1 MGAISGLWHPRF
13 RSRGWHLICCSP
25 SSCSPFHCRSD
36 FRRSD
41 LGCVSA
47 LSVHRSDCTG
57 HENAASRRSAI
68 RRMLDLSG
76 GPHLRLLSPWQSV
89 TFSGTSVLAS
99 GDHEARPPSQ
109 DVMHCSLSLLLLGI
123 FAAAS
128 VPLKC
133 MSSDFPV
140 YFCLGSVAMV
150 KHRSWSTKGIPPPPP
165 APPRRHPIRATVDPS
180 VTQSHCTSQ
189 LHKSEQHWI
198 GRCWCAIAA
207 RCFERA
213 FAPNICQIP
222 LCCGPSHLC
231 DNAAIAVYSAESCH
245 F

>member
-1 MGAISGLWHPRF
+1 MNEACNFWGASATHDCWCCMFGWLPAWGAISGLWHPRF

-99 GDHEARPPSQ
+99 GDHEARPPS
-109 DVMHCSLSLLLLGI
+109 HALCLCFCLASLLLLPFLSNACRQI
-123 FAAAS
+123 F
-128 VPLKC
+128 
-133 MSSDFPV
+133 
-140 YFCLGSVAMV
+140 
-150 KHRSWSTKGIPPPPP
+150 
-165 APPRRHPIRATVDPS
+165 
-180 VTQSHCTSQ
+180 
-189 LHKSEQHWI
+189 
-198 GRCWCAIAA
+198 RCIFVW
-207 RCFERA
+207 
-213 FAPNICQIP
+213 
-222 LCCGPSHLC
+222 G
-231 DNAAIAVYSAESCH
+231 V
-245 F
+245 